1 MVLTRAQEENI
12 IAQFIGL
19 RVYQPLV
26 HAQQGNLKAHF
37 GGLKFNKPKQADHK
51 VHQVKR
57 HNMTA
62 VNYVM
67 ISSK

>member
-26 HAQQGNLKAHF
+26 RAQQENLKAHF
-37 GGLKFNKPKQADHK
+37 GGSQLNKPKQADHK
-51 VHQVKR
+51 VQVKR
-57 HNMTA
+57 HNTTA